1 MSLRLN
7 KVSTQDYIMQSL
19 IETGTVVHV
28 FLPFWYYIH
37 LEKGMALHLKK
48 IQFRSPEDAL
58 CQIWLKYEIGPMV
71 LEINCKFCK
80 CIYYHLPWKK

>member
-1 MSLRLN
+1 MSVFVECDQVFTEEISKSCQLEKVMSLRLN

-48 IQFRSPEDAL
+48 NTIPFTRRCLVPNL
-58 CQIWLKYEIGPMV
+58 VKI
-71 LEINCKFCK
+71 
-80 CIYYHLPWKK
+80 